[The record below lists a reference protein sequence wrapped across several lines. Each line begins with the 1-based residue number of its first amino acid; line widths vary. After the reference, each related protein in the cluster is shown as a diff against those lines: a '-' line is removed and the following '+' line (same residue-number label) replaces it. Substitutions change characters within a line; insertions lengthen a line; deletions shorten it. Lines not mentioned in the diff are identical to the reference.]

1 MNRFLSPAVTLVLIL
16 ILAGCGAGT
25 ASPTQPETTPAP
37 SAELTEEPLES
48 TASAVTSEPVQTG
61 LFAEQI
67 FSGADGDIHYSYYLP
82 DSYDG
87 SRKFPMMVVMPGY
100 NMMWFGEDS
109 SGSNLNWS
117 GFTAWT
123 RLDTEM
129 VVVSAQLTDWG
140 EKSARQA
147 IELTE
152 YFINSFAV
160 DTSRVYAAGYSAG
173 GETMSRAVAMRPDL
187 YAAYLHGA
195 SQWDGSYAPIAENV
209 QEKYGFK
216 VHTAYIAEVKRM
228 VGLDIMASNYKFSK
242 EEMAAIKAAR
252 RETKDKRADARLKAL
267 ELRAEGMEL
276 SEVSQATGFH
286 AAYVSQLVAKYRDHG
301 LEAISGN
308 HYGGNH
314 RNMSFE
320 EEAAILAPFKAR
332 AEKGE
337 LVEISE
343 IETAYQQAVGHSI
356 GTSQIYYV
364 LHRHGWRKVM
374 PRSRH
379 PKKASEEV
387 IETSKKLKPP
397 SVN

>member
-1 MNRFLSPAVTLVLIL
+1 
-16 ILAGCGAGT
+16 
-25 ASPTQPETTPAP
+25 
-37 SAELTEEPLES
+37 
-48 TASAVTSEPVQTG
+48 
-61 LFAEQI
+61 
-67 FSGADGDIHYSYYLP
+67 
-82 DSYDG
+82 
-87 SRKFPMMVVMPGY
+87 
-100 NMMWFGEDS
+100 
-109 SGSNLNWS
+109 
-117 GFTAWT
+117 
-123 RLDTEM
+123 
-129 VVVSAQLTDWG
+129 
-140 EKSARQA
+140 
-147 IELTE
+147 
-152 YFINSFAV
+152 
-160 DTSRVYAAGYSAG
+160 
-173 GETMSRAVAMRPDL
+173 
-187 YAAYLHGA
+187 
-195 SQWDGSYAPIAENV
+195 
-209 QEKYGFK
+209 
-216 VHTAYIAEVKRM
+216 
-228 VGLDIMASNYKFSK
+228 
-242 EEMAAIKAAR
+242 MAAIKAAR

-387 IETSKKLKPP
+387 IETGFGRINHPKYCWCEKGIRP
-397 SVN
+397 SVPCHHIREYRYAYGAVEPLTGESCFLVMPYCNTACMNLFLRELSKQFPQDNTVNTHRYS